1 MAALVF
7 VGAIMTGC
15 SNDDNDI
22 TGFQKPELPKDN
34 VVTLTT
40 TISRDDEAPTRG
52 IDGSTGAKTFNPAD
66 NIAVVYEKTDN
77 SFAKVVK
84 QLGFGDLS
92 NGNRCA
98 TITVTLTN
106 PKPNGIVKYICPAEM
121 VNNDGSINY
130 NALYNQQNGVLY
142 KIDSDLDLA
151 KFEGNLVGTSELPS
165 GTLRNQLVLCK
176 FKVKDGNGTD
186 ITNTI
191 NKLTIKNGS
200 DVYSVN
206 RINNPD
212 IWVAMKPVTSGT
224 IEIYAAKGM
233 ELYRKAVTGQTLAAS
248 KIIPITV
255 TAPKVEG
262 AVSGLFS
269 VNENHDLVY
278 FSKGNLI
285 AQWRTGEG
293 WGNFNFAGYQSFFLK
308 DMEGNIHLSNPSNQ
322 ERIDLFGW
330 STIDSYNNYGI
341 NAAPAGSF
349 TFSFKDWGTANIQN
363 GGGANKW
370 RTPSY
375 DEFRYILQSRSASVV
390 RGKSDARFFNLY
402 LTDQNGLAGIVLLPD
417 NYVLPEGISNNLTA
431 NHINQISQAVSLTY
445 AELEKLEEAGAVFL
459 PAAGYRNGTTVYTS
473 SDGWPIGAYWTS
485 TGVPNVDTNA
495 TSIWFGKESGTLY
508 LNYEI
513 LKGRHHGMSVRLIG
527 PGSAN
532 Q

>member
-1 MAALVF
+1 MRYLSMAALVF
-7 VGAIMTGC
+7 AASIVAGC

-22 TGFQKPELPKDN
+22 IGFQQPELPKDN

-40 TISRDDEAPTRG
+40 TISRDDEAPTRS
-52 IDGSTGAKTFNPAD
+52 IDESTGAKTFNAAEK
-66 NIAVVYEKTDN
+66 IAVVYEKTDN

-84 QLGFGDLS
+84 QLSFADLS
-92 NGNRCA
+92 NGNRSA

-106 PKPNGIVKYICPAEM
+106 PKPDGIVKYICPADM
-121 VNNDGSINY
+121 VNDDGSINY
-130 NALYNQQNGVLY
+130 NYIYNQQNGVLY
-142 KIDSDLDLA
+142 MIEGNCDLA
-151 KFEGNLVGTSELPS
+151 KFEGNLVGTSKLPS

-176 FKVKDGNGTD
+176 FKIKDGNGND

-191 NKLTIKNGS
+191 NKLTVKN
-200 DVYSVN
+200 
-206 RINNPD
+206 
-212 IWVAMKPVTSGT
+212 
-224 IEIYAAKGM
+224 
-233 ELYRKAVTGQTLAAS
+233 TLAAS

-278 FSKGNLI
+278 FSQGNLI

-293 WGNFNFAGYQSFFLK
+293 WGNFNFAGYQSFILK

-330 STIDSYNNYGI
+330 STIESYNNYGI
-341 NAAPAGSF
+341 NAASAGSF
-349 TFSFKDWGTANIQN
+349 IFSFKDWGTANIQN

-431 NHINQISQAVSLTY
+431 NHINQISTAVSLTY

-485 TGVPNVDTNA
+485 TAVPNVDTNA

-513 LKGRHHGMSVRLIG
+513 LKGRHLGMSVRLIG
-527 PGSAN
+527 PVN